1 MNPLQSDDAYSPTDI
16 TSNLSIA
23 ASTNPLTS
31 LDDPSSIETLG
42 PDLTKPDDL
51 SPSAIVDLSD
61 PDKSTPPDED
71 PYSTPPNEDY
81 SPIDGQSISLLK
93 ADEDEHSSVGSLLL
107 NLIPTADLQQDPH
120 PSSSADKPMDA
131 IPQDSDFVPSDDLVT
146 HLGPVAHSDD
156 EPSKLSID
164 CNDDNI
170 AATVENSPLVSDK
183 EYFPKRLGA
192 IRFLKKVDEKPTGQ
206 AYTIFV
212 DASTLMFNMR
222 MNSKGGTVVN
232 YNWLEAQEIAAIL
245 VPKIALADPRGAT
258 LTFFSGSNSSNS
270 RHHVTTS
277 EVAVSLFSDKK
288 NQFNGR
294 KGRQLMNKE

>member
-1 MNPLQSDDAYSPTDI
+1 MDPLQSDDAYSPTDI

-51 SPSAIVDLSD
+51 SPPAILDLSD

-71 PYSTPPNEDY
+71 PNSTPPNEDY
-81 SPIDGQSISLLK
+81 SPIDGHSISILK

-107 NLIPTADLQQDPH
+107 NLTPTADLQQDPY
-120 PSSSADKPMDA
+120 PSSFADKPMDT
-131 IPQDSDFVPSDDLVT
+131 IPQDLDIVPSDDRVT
-146 HLGPVAHSDD
+146 HVDPVAHSDD

-164 CNDDNI
+164 CNADNI

-183 EYFPKRLGA
+183 EYFPKRVEA
-192 IRFLKKVDEKPTGQ
+192 IRFLKKVDEKPPGQ

-212 DASTLMFNMR
+212 DASTLTFNMR
-222 MNSKGGTVVN
+222 RNSKGETVVD
-232 YNWLEAQEIAAIL
+232 YNWLEAQEIVAFL
-245 VPKIALADPRGAT
+245 VPKIALADPRGVT

-270 RHHVTTS
+270 HHHVTTS
-277 EVAVSLFSDKK
+277 EVVVSLFNDKRNRFKGRKK
-288 NQFNGR
+288 N
-294 KGRQLMNKE
+294 K